1 MAKTI
6 QEKIDKLT
14 ELLSATK
21 LQEEKNVEDAIRG
34 YKAVIGD
41 DSKWFIVSSWQYKVA
56 TTTNETLI
64 KLKEQAIYKLGN
76 LYAKLKWVF
85 FEL

>member
-41 DSKWFIVSSWQYKVA
+41 DSK
-56 TTTNETLI
+56 
-64 KLKEQAIYKLGN
+64 
-76 LYAKLKWVF
+76 
-85 FEL
+85 